1 MIQTLIKQNNYMD
14 SIFLM
19 RAGKEIG
26 QLAGIK
32 KAVVVMGTELNKTV
46 LAEFGA
52 LDDRTKR
59 AGTND
64 LIVAV
69 DADEEVLDAVEVCLE
84 ELLAAKVKPAEEDKA
99 EAYVSVQDA
108 AEADPDLNLAVISLP
123 GEFAAYEGIK
133 ALKLGMHVF
142 MFSDN
147 VPLEDELEMKRI
159 GREKG
164 LLVMGPGAGTAVIDN
179 ISIGLMSKVR
189 RGRIGI
195 VAASGSGLQEVAM
208 LVHNWGEGIS
218 QAIGTGGRDLSK
230 EVGGSTMLMGMDF
243 LKKDPDTDVIVLI
256 SKPPHP
262 DTMAKMF
269 EAVKVLGKPCVIFFL
284 GGAPEQI
291 RESGAWYA
299 STLEEA
305 AKLAVALVRGEAV
318 EQGDFTATLCRELE
332 PVAKREAALLDKSGE
347 QKYLRGLFCGGT
359 HSEEAVLLLQDFLP
373 DLYSNLRFGKVR
385 MLENRHISVKNCLV
399 DMGDEEFTVGRP
411 HPVMDP
417 SILKERLLQEGTDP
431 ETAVLLFDV
440 LLGYGVHEDPVGT
453 FVDTLQEIRNK
464 NTEAGRY
471 VSMVASVCGTDLDPQ
486 NYAQQKKRLED
497 LGVLVLE
504 SNGRAALLAGLI
516 VKEAAGNE

>member
-1 MIQTLIKQNNYMD
+1 MIQTLIKPNNYMD

-19 RAGKEIG
+19 KAGKEVG
-26 QLAGIK
+26 QLEGVK
-32 KAVVVMGTELNKTV
+32 KAVVVMGTDLNKTV
-46 LAEFGA
+46 LDEFGA
-52 LDDRTKR
+52 LNETTKA

-69 DADEEVLDAVEVCLE
+69 DADDDVMEAVEACLS
-84 ELLAAKVKPAEEDKA
+84 ELLDSKKKKAGSGEVKKAYTSIQAAVSNEE
-99 EAYVSVQDA
+99 
-108 AEADPDLNLAVISLP
+108 DLNLAVISLP

-133 ALKLGMHVF
+133 ALNAGMHVF

-179 ISIGLMSKVR
+179 MSIGLMSKVR
-189 RGRIGI
+189 PGRIGI

-230 EVGGSTMLMGMDF
+230 DVGGSTMLMGIDI
-243 LKKDPDTDVIVLI
+243 LKNDPDTDVVVLI

-262 DTMAKMF
+262 DTMEKMF
-269 EAVKVLGKPCVIFFL
+269 AAVKELGKPCIIFFL
-284 GGAPEQI
+284 GGDPTAVEA
-291 RESGAWYA
+291 SGAYCA
-299 STLEEA
+299 ATLEEA
-305 AKLAVALVRGEAV
+305 AKIAVALVRGEPV
-318 EQGDFTATLCRELE
+318 EQGDFVENVRKELM
-332 PVAKREAALLDKSGE
+332 PVAKEESAKIKAP

-373 DLYSNLRFGKVR
+373 DLYSNLRFGKVT
-385 MLENRHISVKNCLV
+385 MMENRHVSVKNCLV

-417 SILKERLLQEGTDP
+417 SILNERLLQEGTDP
-431 ETAVLLFDV
+431 ETAVLLIDL
-440 LLGYGVHEDPVGT
+440 LLGHGVHNDPVGT
-453 FVDTLQEIRNK
+453 FEETLREIKAK
-464 NTEAGRY
+464 NDAEGRY
-471 VSMVASVCGTDLDPQ
+471 VSMVASICGTDLDPQ
-486 NYAQQKKRLED
+486 NYVNQKKRLED
-497 LGVLVLE
+497 LGFIVLE
-504 SNGRAALLAGLI
+504 SNGRAAMLAGLI
-516 VKEAAGNE
+516 AKEV